1 MPFYDD
7 DSVHYDDESVFYDDD
22 GGVEAGLNPL
32 PQNLPS
38 FGTAYMEYWEITKD
52 RAQKTLSVWNLHTP
66 TLEVAGQGPAVLEGK
81 IDEFEPAAQLRT
93 TDQDAFDAKVRTVG
107 TALLKMKILATK
119 VAQIIDAQ
127 LSSDASI
134 QDDLGDVFRIVPR
147 SEPTILAR
155 ARALYPVWVRANT
168 VLAAMTPAAGPI
180 TRPIQGVAHTAV
192 MLKALLDGYT
202 TMIQE
207 RNDAESKLNKTRGA
221 LRTLDRTTDR
231 LAKDWYQ
238 IVKNTYDPG
247 TPAYDALSEIPTEQ
261 GTPAPDPI
269 DINELVQGGATGLQ
283 VLVSYI
289 AGGGD
294 HATTKQIE
302 YKVNGID
309 ADFAH
314 AADLDPS
321 GNALG
326 PFVVGQVVQVRTK
339 VSNSSGVRTSAV
351 RTITME
357 TPL

>member
-7 DSVHYDDESVFYDDD
+7 GSSYDDDSVFYDDD

-38 FGTAYMEYWEITKD
+38 AGTAHMEYWEITKD

-66 TLEVAGQGPAVLEGK
+66 TLEVGGQGPTDLETLIAG
-81 IDEFEPAAQLRT
+81 FETDAQDRT
-93 TDQDAFDAKVRTVG
+93 TKQDTFDAKDRTVG
-107 TALLKMKILATK
+107 TALLKMKILGTK

-127 LSSDASI
+127 LSGDASI

-168 VLAAMTPAAGPI
+168 ALAAMTPAAGPI
-180 TRPIQGVAHTAV
+180 TRPIQGVAQTAA

-202 TMIQE
+202 VMIQE
-207 RNDAESKLNKTRGA
+207 RNDADSVLNKSRGT
-221 LRTLDRTTDR
+221 LRTRDRQTDR
-231 LAKDWYQ
+231 LSKDWYQ

-247 TPAYDALSEIPTEQ
+247 TPAYDALAEIPVET

-269 DINELVQGGATGLQ
+269 DINELVQGGENGLQ

-289 AGGGD
+289 PGGGD
-294 HATTKQIE
+294 HATTQQIE
-302 YKVNGID
+302 YKVT
-309 ADFAH
+309 AST
-314 AADLDPS
+314 P
-321 GNALG
+321 
-326 PFVVGQVVQVRTK
+326 
-339 VSNSSGVRTSAV
+339 TSP
-351 RTITME
+351 
-357 TPL
+357 TPPTWTRAGMRWGRLWWGRSCR

>member
-38 FGTAYMEYWEITKD
+38 AGTAHMEYWEITKD
-52 RAQKTLSVWNLHTP
+52 RAQKTLSAWNLHVP
-66 TLEVAGQGPAVLEGK
+66 TLEVGGLGPTDLETLIAG
-81 IDEFEPAAQLRT
+81 FETDAQDRT
-93 TDQDAFDAKVRTVG
+93 TKQDTFDAKDRAVG
-107 TALLKMKILATK
+107 TALLKMKILGTK

-155 ARALYPVWVRANT
+155 ARALYPIWVRANT
-168 VLAAMTPAAGPI
+168 ALAAMTPAAGPI
-180 TRPIQGVAHTAV
+180 TRPIQGVAQTAA
-192 MLKALLDGYT
+192 MLKTLLDGYT
-202 TMIQE
+202 VMIQE
-207 RNDAESKLNKTRGA
+207 RNDADSALNKSRGA
-221 LRTLDRTTDR
+221 LRTRDRQTDR
-231 LAKDWYQ
+231 LNKDWYQ

-247 TPAYDALSEIPTEQ
+247 TPAYDALDEIPTEQ

-269 DINELVQGGATGLQ
+269 DINEVVQGGTGLQ

-294 HATTKQIE
+294 HATTEQIE
-302 YKVNGID
+302 YKVNGVD
-309 ADFAH
+309 PDFAH

-321 GNALG
+321 GNTLG
-326 PFVVGQVVQVRTK
+326 PFTVGQVVQVRTK

-351 RTITME
+351 RTITLE